1 MRPRSAD
8 FDTHI
13 RTDHTAVKR
22 AWLIRDG
29 KVVQEVNVHGGSVV
43 ADRAAANLRTFT
55 IDISDTDL
63 VPEGQASL
71 ASPFGTQVLLESGV
85 LIPATDIRE
94 ALNDTVNGWAVSDT
108 STGVLNG
115 LRDNGSGALVIG
127 P

>member
-1 MRPRSAD
+1 MRPRSSD

-22 AWLIRDG
+22 ARLIRDG
-29 KVVQEVNVHGGSVV
+29 KVVQEVTVHGGSVT
-43 ADRAAANLRTFT
+43 ADRSAANLRTFE

-71 ASPFGTQVLLESGV
+71 ASPFGTLLQLESGV
-85 LIPATDIRE
+85 LIPATDSRQ
-94 ALNDTVNGWAVSDT
+94 ALNNSVNGWSVSG
-108 STGVLNG
+108 TGVLNG
-115 LRDNGSGALVIG
+115 LKDNGSGVLVIG